1 MATYLKGGDQTT
13 INSTITELFPSLWF
27 NNNSRP
33 PTSTSELSE
42 FIKKV
47 NVDSTKSKKCFVKDS
62 NKEAAKKFIMDAYS
76 KIQPRILQTKLQN
89 AFGITKYL
97 YTLNSSNSIDK
108 VVWGY
113 REKPVGVPDNHAGD
127 IFVFFSDKTIIGV
140 SLKAGTEKSSEPKMN
155 SYVRTTL
162 MKPYWLKHNPT
173 ADSELKLKLWKN
185 VYSKVPNLPKE
196 VNKDN
201 YFTIVGKNTKINK
214 ILEKKLIDLFEYD
227 PVLFDNLYQ
236 KQNTISRQILC
247 DLINSSVAVTKKW
260 INEEFRLEKAQE
272 VPLVLVKAIGEKAE
286 EAGDPLVSFLPKVNK
301 VKAYLKKD
309 SVQEWFIDVSNGKK
323 TLTLLMTI
331 RSDSEFRASKPKGKL
346 GKLVMLKLL
355 YRGVQK

>member
-42 FIKKV
+42 FIKTV
-47 NVDSTKSKKCFVKDS
+47 NVNSTKSKKCFVKDS

-97 YTLNSSNSIDK
+97 YTLDSSNSIDK

-113 REKPVGVPDNHAGD
+113 REKPVGVPNNHAGD

-155 SYVRTTL
+155 SYVITTL

-173 ADSELKLKLWKN
+173 ADSDLKSKLLKM
-185 VYSKVPNLPKE
+185 
-196 VNKDN
+196 
-201 YFTIVGKNTKINK
+201 FTLKFQIYQ
-214 ILEKKLIDLFEYD
+214 KKLI
-227 PVLFDNLYQ
+227 
-236 KQNTISRQILC
+236 KIIIL
-247 DLINSSVAVTKKW
+247 
-260 INEEFRLEKAQE
+260 Q
-272 VPLVLVKAIGEKAE
+272 
-286 EAGDPLVSFLPKVNK
+286 
-301 VKAYLKKD
+301 
-309 SVQEWFIDVSNGKK
+309 
-323 TLTLLMTI
+323 
-331 RSDSEFRASKPKGKL
+331 
-346 GKLVMLKLL
+346 
-355 YRGVQK
+355 